1 MSIHKKYHR
10 WQSLISLGLFM
21 SLLIIFLG
29 HSQKVVSQQDLMPV
43 PSLSQ
48 IQTPIITQPLPEGA
62 TGRQERQTVQAQ
74 QQMVVAANPLASQA
88 GLAVLRRGGNAI
100 DAAIAVQGVLNL
112 VEPQSSG
119 IGGGGFLVYYNAAQK
134 KVVTYDGRETAPAA
148 ARGDRFLDAAGKP
161 LAFYDAVIGGKS
173 VGTPGLLKM
182 LELAHREQ
190 GKLPWRELWQPAIAL
205 ASQGFPISPRLY
217 SLLEKDRFLKQNP
230 AAQSYFYQQNGEPK
244 PVGTILQNPNLAQVL
259 QIVADQGIAS
269 FYQGSLAAELVQAVK
284 AAGGDLTLE
293 DLANYQ
299 AKPRPP
305 VCGAYRNYQVCGMG
319 APSSG
324 GLTILQMLGILNN
337 FHLKELK
344 PNSEAAVH
352 LFSEVGRLAFSDRSI
367 YMADSDFIPVPTAA
381 LIEPLYLQERSQLI
395 RPYSSL
401 GIAMPGQLPNLQS
414 SELEAVSYV
423 ACFPDSGCTEI
434 PPSLQNWGIG
444 LAGEFPS
451 TTHISI
457 VDRFGNAVS
466 MTTSIED
473 TFGSR
478 LMVRGFLLNN
488 QLTDFSFAPEVDG
501 KPVAN
506 RVQPGKRPRSSMSPT
521 LVFNL
526 DSQANPQA
534 DPQATPQLKMV
545 IGSPGGSNIINYVA
559 KVLVAT
565 LDWDLDIQEAIALPN
580 FGSRNG
586 ATELEA
592 ETRVAAL
599 KPSLEAIGHRVQ
611 VMDLNSGLHGITVN
625 PDGLRGGVD
634 PRREGLAIGD

>member
-1 MSIHKKYHR
+1 MNIYQNYRR
-10 WQSLISLGLFM
+10 WFGLVSLGF
-21 SLLIIFLG
+21 
-29 HSQKVVSQQDLMPV
+29 VVSILAIAISYAPKAA
-43 PSLSQ
+43 
-48 IQTPIITQPLPEGA
+48 TQPLPEGT
-62 TGRQERQTVQAQ
+62 TGRQERVAVQAQ

-88 GLAVLRRGGNAI
+88 GLAVLRQGGNAI

-119 IGGGGFLVYYNAAQK
+119 IGGGGFLAYYDAAQK
-134 KVVTYDGRETAPAA
+134 RVITYDGRETAPAA
-148 ARGDRFLDAAGKP
+148 AKTDRFLDAAGKP
-161 LAFYDAVIGGKS
+161 LTFYDAVVGGKS

-190 GKLPWRELWQPAIAL
+190 GKLPWQELWQPAIAL
-205 ASQGFPISPRLY
+205 ANQGFPISSRLH
-217 SLLEKDRFLKQNP
+217 SLLAKDKFLKQNP
-230 AAQSYFYQQNGEPK
+230 AAQNYFYQADGEPK
-244 PVGTILQNPNLAQVL
+244 PVGTNLKNPDLAQVL
-259 QIVADQGIAS
+259 QSIANQGIAS
-269 FYQGSLAAELVQAVK
+269 FYQGSLAAELVETVK
-284 AAGGDLTLE
+284 VAGGDLTLE
-293 DLANYQ
+293 DLGSYQ
-299 AKPRPP
+299 AKLRPP
-305 VCGAYRNYQVCGMG
+305 VCGNYRNYQVCGMG

-324 GLTILQMLGILNN
+324 GLTMLQMLGILSN
-337 FHLKELK
+337 FDLKELK
-344 PNSEAAVH
+344 PDSEATVH

-381 LIEPLYLQERSQLI
+381 LLNPLYLQERSQLI

-401 GIAMPGQLPNLQS
+401 GTATPGQLPNLQS
-414 SELEAVSYV
+414 SGLDQVSYV
-423 ACFPDSGCTEI
+423 ACFSDTECVEI
-434 PPSLQNWGIG
+434 PPSPQNWGIG
-444 LAGEFPS
+444 QAGEFPS

-466 MTTSIED
+466 ITTSIED

-526 DSQANPQA
+526 DNQAS
-534 DPQATPQLKMV
+534 PQLKMV

-565 LDWDLDIQEAIALPN
+565 LDWGLDIQEAIALPN

-592 ETRVAAL
+592 ETRIADL
-599 KPSLEAIGHRVQ
+599 KPSLEKIGHRVQ
-611 VMDLNSGLHGITVN
+611 VMDLNSGLHGITVSSQ
-625 PDGLRGGVD
+625 GLRGGVD

>member
-1 MSIHKKYHR
+1 M
-10 WQSLISLGLFM
+10 LLMVIS
-21 SLLIIFLG
+21 LG
-29 HSQKVVSQQDLMPV
+29 HSQKAVSQGLIP
-43 PSLSQ
+43 
-48 IQTPIITQPLPEGA
+48 TPTLNQAPISIPALPEAA
-62 TGRQERQTVQAQ
+62 TGRQERVAVNAQ

-88 GLAVLRRGGNAI
+88 GLAVLQQGGNAI

-134 KVVTYDGRETAPAA
+134 KVITYDGRETAPAA
-148 ARGDRFLDAAGKP
+148 ARGDRFLDATGKP

-182 LELAHREQ
+182 LELAHQEQ
-190 GKLPWRELWQPAIAL
+190 GKLPWRDLWQPAIAL
-205 ASQGFPISPRLY
+205 ATQGFPISPRLY

-230 AAQSYFYQQNGEPK
+230 AAQSYFYQANGEPK
-244 PVGTILQNPNLAQVL
+244 PVGTILQNPDLAQVL
-259 QIVADQGIAS
+259 QAVAEQGISS
-269 FYQGSLAAELVQAVK
+269 FYQGSLAAELVQTVT

-305 VCGAYRNYQVCGMG
+305 VCGIYLSYQVCGMG

-324 GLTILQMLGILNN
+324 GMTILQMLGILSN
-337 FHLKELK
+337 FELKELK
-344 PNSEAAVH
+344 PDSESAVH
-352 LFSEVGRLAFSDRSI
+352 LFSEAGRLAFSDRSI
-367 YMADSDFIPVPTAA
+367 YMADSDFIPVPTEA
-381 LIEPLYLQERSQLI
+381 LLNPLYLQERSQLI
-395 RPYSSL
+395 MPERSL
-401 GIAMPGQLPNLQS
+401 GTVTPGQLPNLQS
-414 SELEAVSYV
+414 SRLEPAASV
-423 ACFPDSGCTEI
+423 ACFPDSGCEEI
-434 PPSLQNWGIG
+434 PPSPQTWGIG
-444 LAGEFPS
+444 QAGEFPS

-473 TFGSR
+473 AFGSR

-526 DSQANPQA
+526 DSQAPS
-534 DPQATPQLKMV
+534 QLKMV

-592 ETRVAAL
+592 GTRVADL
-599 KPSLEAIGHRVQ
+599 KPRLEAIGHRVQ
-611 VMDLNSGLHGITVN
+611 VMDLNSGLHGITIN
-625 PDGLRGGVD
+625 PNGLRGGVD